1 MPNTKS
7 VEINEQA
14 DAAAAKSGRKHRAT
28 YARDKRT
35 GGYLVRIAG
44 PYPERFGNREV
55 PVTMQNG
62 EEHFERLTSLV
73 WTGITPADSKF
84 GNPGERVALYHFEAK
99 PREAVEAEF

>member
-7 VEINEQA
+7 VDFSEQA
-14 DAAAAKSGRKHRAT
+14 DAVAAKSGRRHRAT

-35 GGYLVRIAG
+35 GGYLIRIAG
-44 PYPERFGNREV
+44 PFPEKFQNRVV

-62 EEHFERLTSLV
+62 DEHEETLTSLV

-84 GNPGERVALYHFEAK
+84 GNPGERVALYHFEPR
-99 PREAVEAEF
+99 PREIVETEF